1 MNIQPS
7 RIGLWPVHAT
17 KARATFACARTIT
30 ALLAAVL
37 TLAAVAYADTYPR
50 QSGIKIS
57 NYTFDIALSDANN
70 EFVVKSTVEL
80 QFLATGVTAVELDL
94 CQFRAQPR
102 SPQLAGGI
110 PDPCAEPSG
119 GRAGNT
125 APPSGNKGM
134 TVTAV
139 TSGGQ
144 SLKFQHEHDRLRVEL
159 PRAFQPGDRYQF
171 TVAYHGVPAT
181 GILIANNKYGDRE
194 FVSNPWPHKARNY
207 LASIDHPSAKAPVT
221 TMVTAPR
228 RYQVVSNGRLM
239 EETDLPDDMR
249 RTVWKESA
257 PICTCL
263 MSLAAAPFAVD
274 HFGEYHGIPL
284 SSWVYPQERDVSV
297 KNFRAFT
304 QPVLEFF
311 IDHIGPYSYEKLAQ
325 VEANGIGGGMELASD
340 IFYGYGA
347 TGPGRQLIAHEMA
360 HQWFGDSA
368 AEKDW
373 DDVWLSEG
381 FATYFALLYQEFEDG
396 HDSFLDGIK
405 RSKEQA
411 IRYALANPDS
421 TIVHANLADFSKVIA
436 NNAQIYQGGAQ
447 VLQNIRGVIGTS
459 TFWDGIRRYYAR
471 YQNSNANSDDLRRAF
486 EEACANAGDQCPAAG
501 KDLTWLF
508 HELLN
513 RGGVL
518 QVRASWRY
526 DAAAK
531 ALEVTLDQTQ
541 TSGLYQMPIEASV
554 TTMEAPQPAGR
565 GGRGATAPAATPP
578 AAVPVQHTYTMDLK
592 QQHQMFTFPLDHE
605 PVGFALDP
613 QAWVMMQA
621 TVANK

>member
-1 MNIQPS
+1 M
-7 RIGLWPVHAT
+7 RT
-17 KARATFACARTIT
+17 EARRAVG
-30 ALLAAVL
+30 LLAGL
-37 TLAAVAYADTYPR
+37 MTLAAGVYADTYPR
-50 QSGIKIS
+50 QAGIKVT
-57 NYTFDIALSDANN
+57 NYTFDITLSDANN
-70 EFVVKSTVEL
+70 EMAVKSTVEL
-80 QFLATGVTAVELDL
+80 EFLTSGVSAVELDL
-94 CQFRAQPR
+94 CQFSAQPR

-110 PDPCAEPSG
+110 SDPCAEPSG
-119 GRAGNT
+119 GRGGNT

-134 TVTAV
+134 IV
-139 TSGGQ
+139 TSVSSGSQ
-144 SLKFQHEHDRLRVEL
+144 PLKFEHNHDRLHIEL
-159 PRAFQPGDRYQF
+159 PRAFRQGEHYEF
-171 TVAYHGVPAT
+171 TVAYHGTPAT
-181 GILIANNKYGDRE
+181 GILIGKNKYGDRE
-194 FVSNPWPHKARNY
+194 FFSNPWPHKARNY
-207 LASIDHPSAKAPVT
+207 LASIDHPSAKAPVV

-228 RYQVVSNGRLM
+228 RYQVISNGRLM
-239 EETDLPDDMR
+239 EETDLPDDLR

-284 SSWVYPQERDVSV
+284 SSWVYPQERDVSF

-304 QPVLEFF
+304 APVLEFF

-347 TGPGRQLIAHEMA
+347 AGPGRQLIAHEMA

-396 HDSFLDGIK
+396 HDAFLEGIK

-421 TIVHANLADFSKVIA
+421 TIVHKNLGDFSKVIA

-471 YQNSNANSDDLRRAF
+471 YRNSNANSDDLRRAF
-486 EEACANAGDQCPAAG
+486 EEACASAGEQCPAAG

-518 QVRASWRY
+518 QVRGTWRY
-526 DAAAK
+526 DSAAK
-531 ALEVTLDQTQ
+531 ALEVTLEQTQ
-541 TSGLYQMPIEASV
+541 ASGLYQMPIEAMV
-554 TTMEAPQPAGR
+554 TTMESPQVGGR
-565 GGRGATAPAATPP
+565 GGRGAAAGVSPQRGP
-578 AAVPVQHTYTMDLK
+578 VPVQHTFTMELQ
-592 QQHQMFTFPLDHE
+592 QQHQVFTFPIEHE
-605 PVGFALDP
+605 PVGFVLDP

-621 TVANK
+621 TVMKQ